1 MVYNG
6 FNLLSNK
13 QLHLWLDHQK
23 LRKQDIGDAE
33 TDVPLSKENLLFLN
47 KDHKFTKSMFPD
59 VFKRSVPQESQENG
73 IARYKAKIEW
83 TRIWLQQRQDKDDFA
98 IETDSKHLPI
108 HCAFNKLSNRQL
120 QLWLDGCMDW
130 WT

>member
-23 LRKQDIGDAE
+23 LRKQDIGDVE

-73 IARYKAKIEW
+73 IAIYHSPKIEW
-83 TRIWLQQRQDKDDFA
+83 TRIWLQQRQDRDD
-98 IETDSKHLPI
+98 LPSRQTPSTFPFI
-108 HCAFNKLSNRQL
+108 VLSTNFQIGNYSYGL
-120 QLWLDGCMDW
+120 
-130 WT
+130 TVA